1 MLKQPIVDTLVV
13 PRRLERALSQEGH
26 VLQPRPLRQGHGG
39 AGPAGSVAARRR
51 RRHRPVPAP
60 RAGGQVGGA
69 AEHDEPRVVRRG
81 GESSRSGEHGG
92 VKPGQS
98 TTTTAHTSDREK
110 KLPRRLFDVKPGRS
124 TPPTIEPIINVFLVD
139 FWSQTR
145 AKVHQQQNRSEMF
158 FIVDWSVMNFHKF
171 IVT

>member
-1 MLKQPIVDTLVV
+1 MLKQPRVDTLVV

-98 TTTTAHTSDREK
+98 TTTTAHTSDRKK
-110 KLPRRLFDVKPGRS
+110 KLSRQLFDIKPGQS
-124 TPPTIEPIINVFLVD
+124 TPTTIESIINVYSRRFLGAKP
-139 FWSQTR
+139 SQSTSTT
-145 AKVHQQQNRSEMF
+145 KKSEMF
-158 FIVDWSVMNFHKF
+158 FIVNFGRL
-171 IVT
+171 